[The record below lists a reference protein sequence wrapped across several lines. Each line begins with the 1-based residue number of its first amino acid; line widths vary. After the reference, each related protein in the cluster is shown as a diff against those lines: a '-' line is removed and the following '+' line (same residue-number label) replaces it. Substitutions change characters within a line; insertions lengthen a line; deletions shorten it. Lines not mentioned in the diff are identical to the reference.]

1 MYRNFQNISSDS
13 ERLIDQ
19 VKSIEAVESDLDV
32 LLPGLP
38 GGGVD
43 LELLLLPAGREDAV
57 PGCPGAQLEGPPV
70 PRTAETETPV
80 GEDLDVRQVEWA
92 SGVGTPAGGG

>member
-1 MYRNFQNISSDS
+1 M
-13 ERLIDQ
+13 
-19 VKSIEAVESDLDV
+19 

-57 PGCPGAQLEGPPV
+57 PGCPGAQPEGPPV
-70 PRTAETETPV
+70 PRTAQAETPV

-92 SGVGTPAGGG
+92 AGVGTPAGGG